1 MPQLLI
7 SDLLQSLPGAIKH
20 LLLNTPYLVLGIP
33 ESNSIVLDLALEL
46 QNLCLEPAPDRL

>member
-1 MPQLLI
+1 MTRSLF
-7 SDLLQSLPGAIKH
+7 QSLSGPIKH

-33 ESNSIVLDLALEL
+33 ESNSIGLDLALEL